1 VTERHPSLASILLPG
16 LRFIDLNERR
26 TTDQAELSDVSDAD
40 LCVLDLEMS
49 GPNPQVHEI
58 LDIGAVRVALEEGL
72 PEEASFGTR
81 VRPKHI
87 GTADQG
93 ALKVVGYSPRAWR
106 DALSLEEAMEEL
118 VEFGRGAILAGWGIR
133 LDLAFLLEA
142 LERTGLDWPF
152 EPIVLDVQDV
162 ARAVLD
168 SEEHGIDSWNLGRVA
183 DRLGIGRLGEHGAL
197 ADAYATY
204 DVLSRLVDLARE
216 GAPHA

>member
-1 VTERHPSLASILLPG
+1 MTDRTLASILLPG
-16 LRFIDLNERR
+16 LRLIDLNER
-26 TTDQAELSDVSDAD
+26 QATEQAALSDIGDAD

-118 VEFGRGAILAGWGIR
+118 VEFGSGAILAGWGIR

-152 EPIVLDVQDV
+152 EPVVLDVQDV
-162 ARAVLD
+162 ARAILN

-204 DVLSRLVDLARE
+204 DVLSKLVELARE
-216 GAPHA
+216 GARNA